1 MYKIYLIKINE
12 HKKVLENIFGDIIE
26 NVYVEFFVFPSNSK
40 SEIKIRFDS
49 TMFSSSFYSNDFDIE
64 SGAVVV
70 EFKNGSLVYFNGNT
84 HGGSV
89 GKYLS
94 EHEKIDGFLEEWRE

>member
-12 HKKVLENIFGDIIE
+12 HKKVLENIFGDIVE

-40 SEIKIRFDS
+40 SEIKTRFDS
-49 TMFSSSFYSNDFDIE
+49 TMLSPSFYINDFDV
-64 SGAVVV
+64 GGCVVV
-70 EFKNGSLVYFNGNT
+70 ELKNGSLVYFVGTT

-94 EHEKIDGFLEEWRE
+94 DHEKIDGFLEEWRE